1 MYLIKNIYLDNNTNC
16 VVVEDGI
23 RIAKIKNAFTTRLEV
38 LDSFWG
44 QTQIDFEE
52 NFDFSKFN
60 KENQYLLSYVDKFG
74 ASKLPGDFRR
84 FTFKLE
90 EDKSEEIEGY
100 IVFAYN
106 QEMVQT
112 DGRILYGRYPN
123 DLVVVLKE
131 GNFIKLCEN
140 EIMVVKNKLVLSL

>member
-38 LDSFWG
+38 LNSFWG

-52 NFDFSKFN
+52 NFNFSKFN
-60 KENQYLLSYVDKFG
+60 NKNEYLLSYVDKFYVSNL
-74 ASKLPGDFRR
+74 AGDFKS
-84 FTFKLE
+84 FTFKVE

-100 IVFAYN
+100 IIFAYN
-106 QEMVQT
+106 QEVILS

-140 EIMVVKNKLVLSL
+140 EILVVNNKLVLSL

>member
-1 MYLIKNIYLDNNTNC
+1 MYLIKNIYLDKDTNC

-38 LDSFWG
+38 LNSFWG

-52 NFDFSKFN
+52 NFDFSKLK
-60 KENQYLLSYVDKFG
+60 KENKYLLSYVDKFG
-74 ASKLPGDFRR
+74 ASKLPGDFKR
-84 FTFKLE
+84 FTLKLE

-106 QEMVQT
+106 QEMIRS
-112 DGRILYGRYPN
+112 DGRILYGKYPN
-123 DLVVVLKE
+123 DLVVLLKE
-131 GNFIKLCEN
+131 GNFIKLSEN
-140 EIMVVKNKLVLSL
+140 EISVCNNRLVLNL